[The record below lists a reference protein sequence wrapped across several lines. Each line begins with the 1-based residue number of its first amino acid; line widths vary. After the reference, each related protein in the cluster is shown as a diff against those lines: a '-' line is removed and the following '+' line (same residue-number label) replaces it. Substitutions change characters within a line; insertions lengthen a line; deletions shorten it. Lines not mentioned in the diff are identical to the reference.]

1 MPENDRLSGCLEEI
15 GLGLVERE
23 ATPRLPMKLSIQ
35 RYLAG
40 LSLSNTVFILEMF
53 DGKRVPS
60 TAHNWAHK
68 AGLQLES
75 GQCSDHVVVD
85 QTVIRLNNE
94 QYWL

>member
-53 DGKRVPS
+53 DGKRVRS
-60 TAHNWAHK
+60 TAHN
-68 AGLQLES
+68 
-75 GQCSDHVVVD
+75 CSQSRFTARIWSVFGSRCGRPDRD
-85 QTVIRLNNE
+85 STE
-94 QYWL
+94 Q

>member
-23 ATPRLPMKLSIQ
+23 ATPRLPMKLGIQ

-40 LSLSNTVFILEMF
+40 LSLSNTVFILETF
-53 DGKRVPS
+53 GVEHARS
-60 TAHNWAHK
+60 TVYNWAHK
-68 AGLQLES
+68 ADLQLES